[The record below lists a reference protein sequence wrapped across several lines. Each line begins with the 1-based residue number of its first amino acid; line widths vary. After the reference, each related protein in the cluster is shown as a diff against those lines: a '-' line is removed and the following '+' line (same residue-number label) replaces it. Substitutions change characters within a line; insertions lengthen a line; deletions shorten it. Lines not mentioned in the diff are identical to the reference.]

1 VGQRLAQAVSKGAIL
16 VFSEYHNRWKTKLV
30 MMTPLITAFDQ
41 MRSLLKTIDIDVE
54 MVCGWRGEKDQAKA
68 LAAKASKAAFGDSPH
83 NFGAA
88 FDLVP
93 VVDGKLNYDVPAW
106 IWYKIGMA
114 GEKFGLTWGND
125 WDGDTIINAEDI
137 TPGSKYV
144 DCPHF
149 QIKNWREKGFKLYH
163 EEPPIG

>member
-1 VGQRLAQAVSKGAIL
+1 MI
-16 VFSEYHNRWKTKLV
+16 FSEYHNRWHKRLV
-30 MMTPLITAFDQ
+30 MMSELITAFDK
-41 MRSLLKTIDIDVE
+41 MRTLLATINIDVE
-54 MVCGWRGEKDQAKA
+54 MICGWRGEAEQRQAVA
-68 LAAKASKAAFGDSPH
+68 NKASNAEFGRSPH

-93 VVDGKLNYDVPAW
+93 VVDGKLNYEIPSA

-125 WDGDTIINAEDI
+125 WDRDTIINQEDI
-137 TPGSKYV
+137 SPGSKYV

-149 QIKNWREKGFKLYH
+149 EITGWKKKAFKLYH